1 MTYVIHFNIKIAA
14 PVEMFLLEMQKLI
27 EFQNLNLDSIIQIWY
42 PEFSLDDWVQ
52 GYKERIVSEEQGMSI
67 LKQLQ
72 VFVLAVIVY
81 GLVILVMWIAS
92 RYKEKIKQK
101 LKATLKSTFW
111 NGSILSFDM
120 QCMADC
126 IVVGN
131 QIRMVTTHSEFLKQE
146 EVDAA
151 IAVFC
156 CLNFVVVVMICYLL
170 RNRNKLDSKE
180 MKEKCGQLYILPL
193 SRSNHMALFRVPFS
207 VWQRLIYMVLAG
219 AFYEQPYFS
228 LQLYVFLNLW
238 HTMYRIHY
246 KLDAPLGRR
255 F

>member
-1 MTYVIHFNIKIAA
+1 MTYVIYFNIKIAA
-14 PVEMFLLEMQKLI
+14 PVEMFLLEFQKLI
-27 EFQNLNLDSIIQIWY
+27 EFQNLNMDSIIQIWY
-42 PEFSLDDWVQ
+42 PEFSLNDWVQ

-81 GLVILVMWIAS
+81 GLVILVMWIGS
-92 RYKEKIKQK
+92 KYREKIKQK

-131 QIRMVTTHSEFLKQE
+131 QIRMITTHSEFLKQE

-151 IAVFC
+151 LGLFC
-156 CLNFVVVVMICYLL
+156 FLNAVVVFMICYLL
-170 RNRNKLDSKE
+170 WNRNKLDSKE
-180 MKEKCGQLYILPL
+180 IKEKCGRLYILPL
-193 SRSNHMALFRVPFS
+193 RRSKYMALLRLPFS
-207 VWQRLIYMVLAG
+207 VLQRLIYMVLAG

-228 LQLYVFLNLW
+228 L
-238 HTMYRIHY
+238 
-246 KLDAPLGRR
+246 
-255 F
+255 